1 MLGSLGGG
9 SLSLAHSRDQNLTII
24 LVTTTPRSL
33 PIDQHLDRVV
43 AELAQHNCLIIEAP
57 PGTGKTTRAAPAIL
71 PLARG
76 NAAQNEIGNHLFPS
90 GKVLLIQ
97 PRRIAARAAASRIA
111 SEMQVNVGS
120 LVGYQVRFDSRIS
133 RDTQLIAM
141 TPGIL
146 LRRLQTNAV
155 LEDVAAVV
163 LDEFHERSLEV
174 DLLLGMLRRIQ
185 TELRPEL
192 RLVLMSAT
200 LERESIAHYLQQP
213 PIISVAAETFPVRH
227 VYSRFQ
233 STVSRGRAPANP
245 KTRIVRQ
252 AEEAIRQAAS
262 ELEGDILVFLPGVG
276 EIKSLEVLLDR
287 DAASGNW
294 KLLPLYGDM
303 SPSDQDAVL
312 VPSQRRKVI
321 LATNVAETSI
331 TIDGVRVVID
341 SGWARVQRIDPAV
354 GLNMLVL
361 EPISKASADQRAGRA
376 GRTAPGVCFRLW
388 DEITGRSRA
397 EHLEPEVLRVDLTGA
412 ALELLCWGEA
422 DLAAFPWLS
431 SPTATAIEQ
440 AIQTLTLLGAVDDSR
455 VTPLGRLMNKLP
467 VQPRVA
473 RLLIA
478 GHELGVPAA
487 AALAAAC
494 LSERGVFDRHTRSPS
509 RDTPASRGVN
519 VECDL
524 TAQVIALQQ
533 FAQRGG
539 RSTGEHGLGAIKVGA
554 AHHVLRVAEQLGE
567 IVTEELGA
575 RREKPLENEL
585 QQALLV
591 AFPDRLARRRGPTDA
606 RGLMVGGRG
615 VKLEDYSSVA
625 RSELFLCL
633 DVDAGGS
640 EARVRQASAIA
651 DVWLQ
656 SDLRTVHDERF
667 FNPSSLSVVTR
678 RRDYFL
684 DLVLNETPVETPA
697 DEETARMLGRAA
709 AERFDRLLPP
719 KDKPLQSLLA
729 RMRWLLRELPSA
741 QLPSLEVDALA
752 ESIAGW
758 CYGMRKLEELKSLPW
773 KSLFESSLTSV
784 GRKQLDTQAPESLK
798 LPAGRIAWLDYEVG
812 KPPVLAARIQEFFG
826 WRQTPRLADGRIPLL
841 LHLLAPNGRI
851 QQITDDLASF
861 WANTYPVVRKE
872 LRGRYPK
879 HAWPED
885 PSQATV

>member
-1 MLGSLGGG
+1 MTSAL
-9 SLSLAHSRDQNLTII
+9 
-24 LVTTTPRSL
+24 RSL
-33 PIDQHLDRVV
+33 PIDQHLERIV
-43 AELAQHNCLIIEAP
+43 AELTQHSCLIIEAP
-57 PGTGKTTRAAPAIL
+57 PGTGKTTRAAPALL
-71 PLARG
+71 PLARQQLTHIASG
-76 NAAQNEIGNHLFPS
+76 SNAFPC

-97 PRRIAARAAASRIA
+97 PRRIAARAAAARIA
-111 SEMQVNVGS
+111 AEMQVAVGG
-120 LVGYQVRFDSRIS
+120 LVGYQVRFDVRTS
-133 RDTQLIAM
+133 RDSQLIAM

-146 LRRLQTNAV
+146 LRKLQSNAV

-163 LDEFHERSLEV
+163 LDEFHERSVEM

-200 LERESIAHYLQQP
+200 LERESITRYLQQP
-213 PIISVAAETFPVRH
+213 PIISVSAETYPVRH

-233 STVSRGRAPANP
+233 STATRGRSPAHP
-245 KTRIVRQ
+245 RTRIVLQ
-252 AEEAIRQAAS
+252 TEEAIRQAAR

-276 EIKSLEVLLDR
+276 EIKSVEALLMH
-287 DAASGNW
+287 DAVKENW

-303 SPSDQDAVL
+303 SPDDQDAVL
-312 VPSQRRKVI
+312 VPSRQRKVI
-321 LATNVAETSI
+321 LATNVAETSL

-376 GRTAPGVCFRLW
+376 GRTAPGVCYRLW
-388 DEITGRSRA
+388 DEITGRSRT
-397 EHLEPEVLRVDLTGA
+397 EHLEPEVLRVDLAGA
-412 ALELLCWGEA
+412 VLELLCWGEA

-431 SPTATAIEQ
+431 PPTSQ
-440 AIQTLTLLGAVDDSR
+440 AIDQAHQTLRLMGAIDDSG

-478 GHELGVPAA
+478 GHALSVPRA

-494 LSERGVFDRHTRSPS
+494 LTERQVFDRNNRSTS
-509 RDTPASRGVN
+509 ARQQSGSVL
-519 VECDL
+519 ECDL

-533 FAQRGG
+533 FARHGG
-539 RSTGEHGLGAIKVGA
+539 RESPEHELGTIKPGA
-554 AHHVLRVAEQLGE
+554 AHHVLRVAGQLAE
-567 IVTEELGA
+567 ILREELGG
-575 RREKPLENEL
+575 RQDEPLGDQL

-591 AFPDRLARRRGPTDA
+591 AFPDRLAKRRSPTDA

-615 VKLEDYSSVA
+615 VKLDDQSSVA

-633 DVDAGGS
+633 DVDAGGV
-640 EARVRQASAIA
+640 EARVRQASAMDIA
-651 DVWLQ
+651 WLPNE
-656 SDLRTVHDERF
+656 SCSCRDERF
-667 FNPSSLSVVTR
+667 FNPSTLSVTTR
-678 RRDYFL
+678 RREYFL
-684 DLVLNETPVETPA
+684 DLLLNETPVETLA
-697 DEETARMLGRAA
+697 DEQTARLLARAA
-709 AERFDRLLPP
+709 AERFERLMPP
-719 KDKPLQSLLA
+719 KDKALHSLLA
-729 RMRWLLRELPSA
+729 RMRWLARELPSA
-741 QLPSLEVDALA
+741 AIPSFDIEELTET
-752 ESIAGW
+752 IAGW
-758 CYGMRKLEELKSLPW
+758 CFGMRKLDELKTLPW
-773 KSLFESSLTSV
+773 KSLFEGLLSSL
-784 GRKQLDTQAPESLK
+784 GRKQLDSQAPESVQ
-798 LPAGRIAWLDYEVG
+798 LPTGRVVWLEYEVG

-826 WRQTPRLADGRIPLL
+826 WQKTPRLAEGRIPLL
-841 LHLLAPNGRI
+841 LHLLAPNGRV

-885 PSQATV
+885 PLQVLSSE